1 MSLDKAI
8 IHHKEFRKPYRGAKA
23 IDSTCCN
30 HGADPWSME
39 DRRYKF
45 VKSEPVYDPNDEYDL
60 EYRTKPRNNFPKE
73 SNSDYGTPHYA
84 MSNEEYQAFRK
95 RLERYSS
102 GKEDGLL
109 NR

>member
-30 HGADPWSME
+30 HGADPWDME

-45 VKSEPVYDPNDEYDL
+45 VKSEPAYDPNDEYDF
-60 EYRTKPRNNFPKE
+60 EYRRKPRNDFPKE
-73 SNSDYGTPHYA
+73 SNSNYGTPHYA
-84 MSNEEYQAFRK
+84 MTLEQYKKYQELLAKIRGEILK
-95 RLERYSS
+95 R
-102 GKEDGLL
+102 
-109 NR
+109 